1 MKSYPKQFSRLPYYE
16 QLQIVHLF
24 DTMHIGKNVAET
36 LWRILD
42 GRRDKEKIVKICNDI
57 QEANH
62 AMKDVIEYLDN
73 DGDQIN
79 ISSLPWLL
87 TEQQSNAV
95 KEVIQKMKFPTGFC
109 SNIKNIVT
117 KRGDFAGVKT
127 HDWHVFI
134 KVIISVYSLLYLYIA
149 CCWSTFLPTFGKNN
163 VIMILLLQ
171 YVLPLSL
178 PDNFDNNVKQVIYD
192 LGKYMR

>member
-127 HDWHVFI
+127 HDWHIFI

>member
-16 QLQIVHLF
+16 QLKIVHLF

-87 TEQQSNAV
+87 TEQQSNVV

>member
-87 TEQQSNAV
+87 TEQQSNAI

>member
-87 TEQQSNAV
+87 MEQQSNVV

>member
-42 GRRDKEKIVKICNDI
+42 ERRDKEKIVKICNDI

-79 ISSLPWLL
+79 IRSLPWLL
-87 TEQQSNAV
+87 TEQQSNVV

-134 KVIISVYSLLYLYIA
+134 KVIISVYFLLYLYIA